1 MQKAEEKPLFSV
13 QLFAVSK
20 ALEEKDPRLKG
31 LAPVKI
37 IRAGAAFKVLYGSTP
52 DYNEAKATLKR
63 IKEKFPDAFIVAYV
77 GERSVSTAEAL
88 QMQR

>member
-1 MQKAEEKPLFSV
+1 MRVLPSRFCTA
-13 QLFAVSK
+13 A
-20 ALEEKDPRLKG
+20 RL
-31 LAPVKI
+31 
-37 IRAGAAFKVLYGSTP
+37 TT
-52 DYNEAKATLKR
+52 EAKATLKR

>member
-1 MQKAEEKPLFSV
+1 MNTK
-13 QLFAVSK
+13 
-20 ALEEKDPRLKG
+20 
-31 LAPVKI
+31 KI
-37 IRAGAAFKVLYGSTP
+37 SIIQ
-52 DYNEAKATLKR
+52 R